1 MRLKSQS
8 AILLSGAL
16 WMGIGILLLTKGI
29 RYLVDG
35 GNAVING
42 TQQGFSL
49 IKKLT
54 EYTKNPEQAAL
65 ILICVALLIGFF
77 KGRVVFKKT
86 VNRVV
91 DRIRSQPSPVSLNKI
106 YSKGYLFLI
115 GGMMCMGMVFKFL
128 PLPLDVK
135 GFIDFTIGAALING
149 SMLYFR
155 AAFKEPKVSSN

>member
-1 MRLKSQS
+1 
-8 AILLSGAL
+8 
-16 WMGIGILLLTKGI
+16 MGIGVLLLTKGI
-29 RYLVDG
+29 LYLEDARI
-35 GNAVING
+35 AVING
-42 TQQGFSL
+42 TQEGFSL

-65 ILICVALLIGFF
+65 ILICGSLFVGFF
-77 KGRVVFKKT
+77 KGRVVLKRS

-91 DRIRSQPSPVSLNKI
+91 DRIWSQPAPLSLKNI

-115 GGMMCMGMVFKFL
+115 GGMMCMGMAFKYL

-135 GFIDFTIGAALING
+135 GFIDFAVGAALING

-155 AAFKEPKVSSN
+155 AAFTPQTKVTT